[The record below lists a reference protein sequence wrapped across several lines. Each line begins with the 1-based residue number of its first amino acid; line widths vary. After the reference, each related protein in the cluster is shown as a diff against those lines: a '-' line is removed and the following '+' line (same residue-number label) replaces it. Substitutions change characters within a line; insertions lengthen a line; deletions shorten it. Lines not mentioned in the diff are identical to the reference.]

1 MSLFKKKD
9 EDRKKAYKPTGDAKE
24 KAGASG
30 KGGGEPAKPK
40 HDPKSKGF
48 ADIIEKRNN
57 DGNFGYG
64 YVDENTGIEVPWYI
78 DMINGGGANAAGDTF
93 VSPFAEL
100 PFEGGM
106 LSAPSK
112 IGNAMNIAPYG
123 FNQPRKYAQA
133 GMVGYPELPAVAA
146 PTGSGVGGG
155 STSSPNL
162 MKIPNSMTDD
172 DMGLPSLPV
181 PTPDPYGVGKLGE
194 MTMPNYTPSVGIPR
208 VEMNTMS
215 DLGSGAAPTSPR
227 TIGNFPEG
235 SDKTVSGSSLVP
247 PAIFSA
253 GVPNMGGTYTPPPS
267 NAGLGLGKGMFIT
280 DYVASKGL
288 PVTQE
293 NIMALMDEYMALGYG
308 AN

>member
-40 HDPKSKGF
+40 YDPKSKGF

-78 DMINGGGANAAGDTF
+78 DMINGGGANAAGPEF

-123 FNQPRKYAQA
+123 YNQPRKYAQA
-133 GMVGYPELPAVAA
+133 GMVGYPELPASPR
-146 PTGSGVGGG
+146 PTGGGVGGG
-155 STSSPNL
+155 SPTVTPQPAQS
-162 MKIPNSMTDD
+162 
-172 DMGLPSLPV
+172 GPSV
-181 PTPDPYGVGKLGE
+181 RGRPTP
-194 MTMPNYTPSVGIPR
+194 PSVQGTGYPS
-208 VEMNTMS
+208 MNM
-215 DLGSGAAPTSPR
+215 
-227 TIGNFPEG
+227 
-235 SDKTVSGSSLVP
+235 
-247 PAIFSA
+247 PAIQ
-253 GVPNMGGTYTPPPS
+253 GYTTPPPLYS
-267 NAGLGLGKGMFIT
+267 GRGYIGMPYP
-280 DYVASKGL
+280 DYVQS
-288 PVTQE
+288 
-293 NIMALMDEYMALGYG
+293 DEDKSIIDYLRSRG
-308 AN
+308 AITY

>member
-9 EDRKKAYKPTGDAKE
+9 EDVKKAYKPTGDAKE

-30 KGGGEPAKPK
+30 KGGGEPAKPTY
-40 HDPKSKGF
+40 DPKSKGF

-78 DMINGGGANAAGDTF
+78 DMINGGGANAAGPEF

-123 FNQPRKYAQA
+123 YNQPRKYAQA
-133 GMVGYPELPAVAA
+133 GMVGYPELPAA
-146 PTGSGVGGG
+146 PAPVGNGA
-155 STSSPNL
+155 T
-162 MKIPNSMTDD
+162 T
-172 DMGLPSLPV
+172 
-181 PTPDPYGVGKLGE
+181 TPDPINVPQDFSNLSDA
-194 MTMPNYTPSVGIPR
+194 PSVRRSLIGYNPQ
-208 VEMNTMS
+208 VVA
-215 DLGSGAAPTSPR
+215 GSAPAPT
-227 TIGNFPEG
+227 T
-235 SDKTVSGSSLVP
+235 
-247 PAIFSA
+247 A
-253 GVPNMGGTYTPPPS
+253 GP
-267 NAGLGLGKGMFIT
+267 
-280 DYVASKGL
+280 
-288 PVTQE
+288 
-293 NIMALMDEYMALGYG
+293 IMAGHNLPPIQGAGPTEQQLRERAIQTYGQLFLDMSETGQRAIMRGIAQGMAN